1 MKKKDKIGL
10 GAVVATYSF
19 VFLAAFLYEP
29 AHGGPGGPH
38 RSNMKSLDEWA
49 AEDPVMKDLTFSYAG
64 SESEEIT
71 RADVSGTLN
80 VGSVPEFFAALVAL
94 EGKAPE
100 PGHKTTLTADDV
112 SADIDGTTFAWSGEL
127 PDAEKA
133 ADAEELYT
141 PFVASEVEKLKLH
154 APHRTVI
161 DAEVTRN
168 MSVSD
173 DDARAFRDKVYSHI
187 QPHPD
192 ASVVLMG
199 FPLAK
204 PAQERGTTGVPGGEG
219 EQFLLPRLQLVSEYT
234 TYAELV
240 EQAEHVDAASDMFL
254 TSVNNVEGPDS
265 EWTFYTEGE
274 FDEEGLRAI
283 KEILTEPV
291 DGKGAW
297 VRIEG
302 PDGLLGTAK
311 VGMPRMRPKAYE
323 QHPWEERMR
332 DVLGS

>member
-10 GAVVATYSF
+10 GAVVATYAF
-19 VFLAAFLYEP
+19 VFLAAFLYAP
-29 AHGGPGGPH
+29 DGGPH
-38 RSNMKSLDEWA
+38 RSNMKHLDEWA

-64 SESEEIT
+64 AEPEEFT
-71 RADVSGTLN
+71 RADVSGSLN

-94 EGKAPE
+94 EGKGPE
-100 PGHKTTLTADDV
+100 PGRTTELTAAGV
-112 SADIDGTTFAWSGEL
+112 SADIDGTTFTWSGEL

-133 ADAEELYT
+133 ADAEELYA
-141 PFVASEVEKLKLH
+141 PFAAPEVKKLKLH
-154 APHRTVI
+154 APHRIEI

-173 DDARAFRDKVYSHI
+173 DDARAFRDEAYSHI

-192 ASVVLMG
+192 ASFVLMG

-219 EQFLLPRLQLVSEYT
+219 EPFLLPRLQLVSEYT
-234 TYAELV
+234 TYTELV

-254 TSVNNVEGPDS
+254 TSVNNAEGPDS
-265 EWTFYTEGE
+265 EWTFYTEDE

-291 DGKGAW
+291 DGKRVW

-302 PDGLLGTAK
+302 PDGLLGTVK
-311 VGMPRMRPKAYE
+311 VGKPRARPKAYE
-323 QHPWEERMR
+323 QHPWEERMQE
-332 DVLGS
+332 VLGP

>member
-10 GAVVATYSF
+10 GAVVATYAF

-38 RSNMKSLDEWA
+38 RSNMKHLDEGA

-64 SESEEIT
+64 SNPEEFT

-94 EGKAPE
+94 EGKGPE
-100 PGHKTTLTADDV
+100 PGHKTELTASGV
-112 SADIDGTTFAWSGEL
+112 SAEIDGTTFTWSGQL

-141 PFVASEVEKLKLH
+141 PFAAPEVEKLDLH
-154 APHRTVI
+154 APHRTEI

-168 MSVSD
+168 MSVTD
-173 DDARAFRDKVYSHI
+173 DEARAFRDEAYSHV
-187 QPHPD
+187 QKYPD
-192 ASVVLMG
+192 ASLMLMG

-204 PAQERGTTGVPGGEG
+204 PAQERGTTGVPGGE
-219 EQFLLPRLQLVSEYT
+219 EKQFLWPRLQLVTEYT
-234 TYAELV
+234 TYADLV
-240 EQAEHVDAASDMFL
+240 EQAEQVDAASDMFL
-254 TSVNNVEGPDS
+254 TSVNNAEGLDS

-291 DGKGAW
+291 DGKDVW

>member
-1 MKKKDKIGL
+1 MKKKDRIGL
-10 GAVVATYSF
+10 VAVVATYAI

-49 AEDPVMKDLTFSYAG
+49 AEDPVMKDLTFSYSGA
-64 SESEEIT
+64 EPEEFT

-94 EGKAPE
+94 EGKGPE
-100 PGHKTTLTADDV
+100 PGRKTKLTADDV
-112 SADIDGTTFAWSGEL
+112 SADIEGTTFTWSGQL

-133 ADAEELYT
+133 ADAEELYA
-141 PFVASEVEKLKLH
+141 PFAAPEVEKLDLH
-154 APHRTVI
+154 APHRTEI

-168 MSVSD
+168 MSVTD
-173 DDARAFRDKVYSHI
+173 DDARAFRDTAYSHI

-192 ASVVLMG
+192 ASFVLMG
-199 FPLAK
+199 FPLTK
-204 PAQERGTTGVPGGEG
+204 SAQERGTTGVPGE
-219 EQFLLPRLQLVSEYT
+219 EDKQFLWPRLELVAEYA
-234 TYAELV
+234 TYADLV
-240 EQAEHVDAASDMFL
+240 EQAEQVDAASDMFL
-254 TSVNNVEGPDS
+254 ESVKNTEGQTC
-265 EWTFYTEGE
+265 EWTFYSEGE

-291 DGKGAW
+291 DGKDAR
-297 VRIEG
+297 VIIEG
-302 PDGLLGTAK
+302 PDGLLGE
-311 VGMPRMRPKAYE
+311 VGVGKLPTKPESYE
-323 QHPWEERMR
+323 KYPWEERMQ

>member
-19 VFLAAFLYEP
+19 VFLAAFLYGP
-29 AHGGPGGPH
+29 ADEPH

-49 AEDPVMKDLTFSYAG
+49 AEDPVMKDLTFSYVGA
-64 SESEEIT
+64 EPEEFT
-71 RADVSGTLN
+71 RAEVSGTLN

-94 EGKAPE
+94 EGKGPE
-100 PGHKTTLTADDV
+100 PGRATKLTAAGV
-112 SADIDGTTFAWSGEL
+112 SADIDGTTFTWSGEL
-127 PDAEKA
+127 PEAEKA
-133 ADAEELYT
+133 ADAEELYA
-141 PFVASEVEKLKLH
+141 PFAAPEVKKLKLH
-154 APHRTVI
+154 APHRIEI

-192 ASVVLMG
+192 ASFVLMG

-219 EQFLLPRLQLVSEYT
+219 EQFLLPRLQLVTEYT

-254 TSVNNVEGPDS
+254 TSVNNAEGPDS

-291 DGKGAW
+291 DGKRVW

-302 PDGLLGTAK
+302 PDGLLGTAE

-323 QHPWEERMR
+323 QHPWEERMWE
-332 DVLGS
+332 VLGS

>member
-19 VFLAAFLYEP
+19 VFLAAFLYGP
-29 AHGGPGGPH
+29 AGEPH

-291 DGKGAW
+291 DGKGVW

-302 PDGLLGTAK
+302 PDGLLGTVE
-311 VGMPRMRPKAYE
+311 VGKPQARPESYE
-323 QHPWEERMR
+323 KDPWEERMQE
-332 DVLGS
+332 VLGP